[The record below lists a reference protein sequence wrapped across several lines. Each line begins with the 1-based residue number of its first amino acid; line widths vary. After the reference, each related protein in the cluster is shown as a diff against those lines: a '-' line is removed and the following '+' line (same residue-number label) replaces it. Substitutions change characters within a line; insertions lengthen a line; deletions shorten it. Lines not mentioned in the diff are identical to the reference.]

1 MFPPLHGVLKHKNL
15 DDARAVLAL
24 LESFNRS
31 QVMGPC
37 ACGLVSF
44 GDTVLH
50 GDPHTGVVH
59 CVVNPPKPL
68 GHSRIVPYVF
78 GCAADGRLWQ
88 RLHCFLTSIY
98 AVLEPL
104 EIHYDRD
111 LPDEAALVAAGRR
124 MLAKQPLARLTW
136 RRFQWLALYQIL
148 V

>member
-1 MFPPLHGVLKHKNL
+1 
-15 DDARAVLAL
+15 
-24 LESFNRS
+24 
-31 QVMGPC
+31 
-37 ACGLVSF
+37 
-44 GDTVLH
+44 
-50 GDPHTGVVH
+50 
-59 CVVNPPKPL
+59 
-68 GHSRIVPYVF
+68 VPYVF